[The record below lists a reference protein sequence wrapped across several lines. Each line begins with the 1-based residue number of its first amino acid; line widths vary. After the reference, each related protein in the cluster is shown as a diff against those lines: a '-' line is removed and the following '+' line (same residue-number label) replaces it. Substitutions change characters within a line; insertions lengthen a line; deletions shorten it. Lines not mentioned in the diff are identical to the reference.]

1 MFLLVDNRQK
11 PPKNALPKAAK
22 RGKLV
27 QRSAFGRIAWITW
40 FLLQSVL
47 TATYYYYKIRLP
59 LGELYILVWRG
70 YASLHILKK
79 SRMLKKIL
87 CRGQH
92 SVELHESLH
101 SFTRVFLRSPTIT
114 IKYVSEGLSNRSTA
128 FRDLLR
134 SVLLFCCAAA
144 PKAEAAYSTNH
155 EKRCW
160 GYSDLPKRIL

>member
-27 QRSAFGRIAWITW
+27 QRPAFGRIAWITW

-59 LGELYILVWRG
+59 LGELYFLVWRG

-79 SRMLKKIL
+79 SRMLKKML

-101 SFTRVFLRSPTIT
+101 SFTGVFLRSPTIS
-114 IKYVSEGLSNRSTA
+114 IKYVSEDLSNRSTV
-128 FRDLLR
+128 FRDLLITR
-134 SVLLFCCAAA
+134 PLVLRGRRAAA
-144 PKAEAAYSTNH
+144 QQRSCAEAS
-155 EKRCW
+155 
-160 GYSDLPKRIL
+160 IL